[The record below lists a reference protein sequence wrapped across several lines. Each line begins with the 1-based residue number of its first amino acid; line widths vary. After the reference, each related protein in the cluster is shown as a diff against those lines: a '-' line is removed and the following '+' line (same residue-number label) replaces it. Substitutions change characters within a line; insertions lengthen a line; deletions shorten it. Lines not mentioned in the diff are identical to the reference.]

1 MGIVSKSKMHPM
13 LAVDPLYSFR
23 QRKFPVIIN
32 LSRVFFIFLSKTEQI
47 LLLRESE
54 MAVKF
59 V

>member
-1 MGIVSKSKMHPM
+1 M

-32 LSRVFFIFLSKTEQI
+32 LFRVFFIFLSKTEQI

-54 MAVKF
+54 TVVKF